1 MNYKGLI
8 RHIIGCIIG
17 GGGGGV
23 EGRSEAKFEQQLHI
37 CNFIDLDII
46 GVSASL
52 KYRIRWYKVRAKK
65 KENSFSI

>member
-1 MNYKGLI
+1 MYYRGV
-8 RHIIGCIIG
+8 
-17 GGGGGV
+17 GGGV

-52 KYRIRWYKVRAKK
+52 KYRIRWYKVCAKIREFLLYLISYK
-65 KENSFSI
+65 TF